1 MVEHLNSCIMSA
13 QEFKFF
19 VSEISFKFIYCFLMH
34 SVKTTVINLQIRR
47 AYYRPK
53 CQGR

>member
-19 VSEISFKFIYCFLMH
+19 VSEISFKFIYLLFFDALSQNYCNKSANKAGL
-34 SVKTTVINLQIRR
+34 L
-47 AYYRPK
+47 
-53 CQGR
+53 